1 MSYYQDELDRVIPT
15 EYSILSIK
23 IRRDEID
30 ENLTFSTK
38 LMSLNKDSIDVLIK
52 FLEDFK
58 QVLPD

>member
-23 IRRDEID
+23 IRRDEIN

-38 LMSLNKDSIDVLIK
+38 WMSLNKDSVDVLIK
-52 FLEDFK
+52 FLENFK
-58 QVLPD
+58 ERLL